1 MAEIIQ
7 FPFKHGRDFHLSLF
21 VMHLCEELSLHE
33 LEPKGASSVAYG
45 LYKQL
50 DSLTDTQLA
59 QAMFKMHP
67 SLLRESPEGPVD
79 TAS

>member
-7 FPFKHGRDFHLSLF
+7 FPFKHGRDFHQSLL
-21 VMHLCEELSLHE
+21 VMRVLDELGFDHI
-33 LEPKGASSVAYG
+33 EPDQRNRVAVG
-45 LYKQL
+45 VFKQL

-59 QAMFKMHP
+59 HTICKHDP
-67 SLLRESPEGPVD
+67 GILRESPGGVD

>member
-7 FPFKHGRDFHLSLF
+7 FPFKHGRDFHQSLF
-21 VMHLCEELSLHE
+21 VMHLWQELGLQE
-33 LEPKGASSVAYG
+33 LEPKGANSVAVG

-50 DSLTDTQLA
+50 DTLTDTQLA
-59 QAMFKMHP
+59 QAMFKMDP
-67 SLLRESPEGPVD
+67 SLLREAPGGPVD

>member
-7 FPFKHGRDFHLSLF
+7 FPFKHGRDFHQSLF
-21 VMHLCEELSLHE
+21 VMSLWDEMGLHKIE
-33 LEPKGASSVAYG
+33 TKEANAVVVG

-50 DSLTDTQLA
+50 DTLTDTQLA
-59 QAMFKMHP
+59 QSIRTFDP
-67 SLLRESPEGPVD
+67 RILRDAPEGPVD